1 MKERRRF
8 IEEIEAQFRIHSVCA
23 LLGPRQVGKT
33 TLAHMYMDSHPEQ
46 EVHFFDLEDPLDLG
60 LMENPMLTLSKLSNK
75 LIIIDEI
82 QLRPELFPVLRVL
95 VDKAEKKLRFLILGS
110 ASRDLI
116 RQSSET
122 LAGRIGY
129 IELPPFSLTEVHN
142 MDRLWLRGGLP
153 KSYLAKTDLDSYKW
167 RMAYISTFLERDI
180 PSLGFQIPPNQIRR
194 FWLMLAHSHG
204 QIFNGSEI
212 GRSLG
217 VSDHTVRKYL
227 DILIGTFM
235 MRLLSPWFENLSKR
249 QVKSPKVYFRDSGIL
264 HALLSV
270 ENETT
275 LMSNPRMGSFWEGF
289 ALEEIIR
296 FYQADSGEC
305 FFWGTQSGAEL
316 DLLIIKGGKRL
327 GFEFKFSDTPKLTKS
342 MQIAL
347 SDLNLDHLYVI
358 HPGTR
363 LYSLSDDISVTSLQK
378 LCETTISSL

>member
-1 MKERRRF
+1 
-8 IEEIEAQFRIHSVCA
+8 
-23 LLGPRQVGKT
+23 
-33 TLAHMYMDSHPEQ
+33 
-46 EVHFFDLEDPLDLG
+46 
-60 LMENPMLTLSKLSNK
+60 
-75 LIIIDEI
+75 
-82 QLRPELFPVLRVL
+82 
-95 VDKAEKKLRFLILGS
+95 
-110 ASRDLI
+110 
-116 RQSSET
+116 
-122 LAGRIGY
+122 
-129 IELPPFSLTEVHN
+129 

-217 VSDHTVRKYL
+217 ASDHTVRKYL

-264 HALLSV
+264 HALLSI

-296 FYQADSGEC
+296 FYQADIGEC

-316 DLLIIKGGKRL
+316 DLLIFKNGTRL

-358 HPGTR
+358 YPGTR
-363 LYSLSDDISVTSLQK
+363 LYSLSDDISVISLQK
-378 LCETTISSL
+378 LCEKTPPSL